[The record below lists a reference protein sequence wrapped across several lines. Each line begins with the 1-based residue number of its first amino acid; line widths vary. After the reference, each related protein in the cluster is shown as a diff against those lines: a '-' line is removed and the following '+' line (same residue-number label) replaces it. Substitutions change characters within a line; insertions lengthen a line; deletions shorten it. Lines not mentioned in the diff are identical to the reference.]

1 MAEAKRT
8 AAKGVPRASTASGTP
23 RPPILSDVA
32 AAAHVSITT
41 ASRAL
46 DPNNDHPVKPRT
58 RERVQAAATR
68 LAYHPNPMA
77 RALRARRSPTIAVV
91 VHDVSDP
98 YFAEIV
104 RGATH
109 EASTHGFL
117 TIVCN
122 SARDPATELRY
133 VQMLCLSR
141 VAGVLFAG
149 GGLEEPAY
157 RRELRGYTQ
166 SIGEYGGAIVAL
178 APRAE
183 SWAGEVPDNRGGA
196 RMITEHLL
204 SLGHRSIAMI
214 GGPPFIRTSRE
225 RELGYRAAMEA
236 AGAAPWVT
244 TADFSRSGGADA
256 MSRVLARRERRIT
269 AVFVATDI
277 MALGA
282 LSELRRRGV
291 HVPDDLSVA
300 GFDDIAGLDFVD
312 PSLTT
317 VRVPMAEIGAAG
329 VRRLFGLFDG
339 KPGRPRVRVHPVEL
353 VVRDSTAAPRPTRVP
368 RLPSEPA
375 KPLTTTRHRR

>member
-8 AAKGVPRASTASGTP
+8 AAPVTPRVSSDTATP

-32 AAAHVSITT
+32 AAAHVSMTT

-46 DPNNDHPVKPRT
+46 DPNSEHPVKLHT
-58 RERVQAAATR
+58 RERVQAAAAR
-68 LAYHPNPMA
+68 LAYQPNPMA

-109 EASTHGFL
+109 AASTHGFL
-117 TIVCN
+117 TVVCN
-122 SARDPATELRY
+122 SDRDPATELRY

-183 SWAGEVPDNRGGA
+183 AWAAEIPDNRGGA
-196 RMITEHLL
+196 RMVTEHLL

-214 GGPPFIRTSRE
+214 GGPPYIRTSRE

-244 TADFSRSGGADA
+244 TADFSRSGGASA
-256 MSRVLARRERRIT
+256 MQRVLARRERRTT
-269 AVFVATDI
+269 AVFVATDS

-291 HVPDDLSVA
+291 DVPDDLSVA
-300 GFDDIAGLDFVD
+300 GFDDIPGLDFVH

-317 VRVPMAEIGAAG
+317 VRVPMAAIGAAG
-329 VRRLFGLFDG
+329 VSRLFGLFDG

-353 VVRDSTAAPRPTRVP
+353 VVRDSTSAPR
-368 RLPSEPA
+368 L
-375 KPLTTTRHRR
+375 RRASRARA

>member
-1 MAEAKRT
+1 MAKAKRT
-8 AAKGVPRASTASGTP
+8 PSPRGAPPSSAAVAP

-46 DPNNDHPVKPRT
+46 DPNSDHPVKTRT
-58 RERVQAAATR
+58 RELVQAAAAR

-109 EASTHGFL
+109 AAATHGFL
-117 TIVCN
+117 TVVCN
-122 SARDPATELRY
+122 SDRDPATELRY

-157 RRELRGYTQ
+157 RRELRGYTR
-166 SIGEYGGAIVAL
+166 SIDEYGGAIVAL

-183 SWAGEVPDNRGGA
+183 PWAAEIPDNRGGA
-196 RMITEHLL
+196 QVITEHLL

-236 AGAAPWVT
+236 AGAAPYVT
-244 TADFSRSGGADA
+244 TSDFSRSGGAEA
-256 MSRVLARRERRIT
+256 MARLLAHRERRIT
-269 AVFVATDI
+269 AVFVAADS

-282 LSELRRRGV
+282 LTELLRRGV
-291 HVPDDLSVA
+291 QVPDEISVA
-300 GFDDIAGLDFVD
+300 GFDDIPGLDFVH
-312 PSLTT
+312 PRLTT

-329 VRRLFGLFDG
+329 VGRLFGLFDG

-353 VVRDSTAAPRPTRVP
+353 VVRDSTAAPRPERSNGRTR
-368 RLPSEPA
+368 S
-375 KPLTTTRHRR
+375 

>member
-1 MAEAKRT
+1 MAGATRGRSP
-8 AAKGVPRASTASGTP
+8 ASPRARGGPPVA
-23 RPPILSDVA
+23 RPAILSDVA
-32 AAAHVSITT
+32 TAAHVSITT

-46 DPNNDHPVKPRT
+46 DPNSDHPVKPRT
-58 RERVQAAATR
+58 RERVQAVAAR

-109 EASTHGFL
+109 EASTHGYL
-117 TIVCN
+117 TVVCN
-122 SARDPATELRY
+122 SDRDPATELRY

-183 SWAGEVPDNRGGA
+183 SWAAEIPDNRGGA
-196 RMITEHLL
+196 RMITDHLL

-225 RELGYRAAMEA
+225 RELGYRAAMDA

-244 TADFSRSGGADA
+244 TADFSRSGGAAA
-256 MSRVLARRERRIT
+256 MARVLAGRERRIT

-291 HVPDDLSVA
+291 AVPADISVA
-300 GFDDIAGLDFVD
+300 GFDDIPGLDFVD

-329 VRRLFGLFDG
+329 VARLFGLFDG
-339 KPGRPRVRVHPVEL
+339 KPGRPRTGVHAVEL
-353 VVRDSTAAPRPTRVP
+353 VVRDSTAPPRSARSG
-368 RLPSEPA
+368 RS
-375 KPLTTTRHRR
+375 RI